1 MILLVIELSPPLA
14 PLRAGTWAYWLS
26 AGPEKVPKGSAD
38 FTTGRERDLGISLEL
53 KEACVLYRSLG
64 EPAPARV
71 DKQPQTLEVLEGA
84 FVISLE
90 HGALALR
97 HPSAGQRGPDASI
110 NQIKA
115 NI

>member
-1 MILLVIELSPPLA
+1 MILLVIELFPPLA

-26 AGPEKVPKGSAD
+26 VGPEEVPTGRAD

-71 DKQPQTLEVLEGA
+71 DKQPQTLKVLEGA

-90 HGALALR
+90 HGASALKT
-97 HPSAGQRGPDASI
+97 PFSWAEGPRC
-110 NQIKA
+110 
-115 NI
+115 